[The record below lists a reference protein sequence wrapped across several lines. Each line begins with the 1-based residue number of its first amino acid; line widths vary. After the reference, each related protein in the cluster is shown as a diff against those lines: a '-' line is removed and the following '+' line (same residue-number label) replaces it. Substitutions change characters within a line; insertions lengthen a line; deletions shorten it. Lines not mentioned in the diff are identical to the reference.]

1 MDEFK
6 GNGASKLKNAL
17 RWLAAYVRYH
27 CLREAGASDAEE
39 DSSQDEEEEEAE
51 EAEEEES
58 AHRPTEVR
66 LLSQTIAPLHG
77 PSLHRLRSAVPW
89 QLEGYT
95 LQLSKH
101 STVSG
106 YANVTRANSI
116 ARRWVATIWVP
127 EPAKRLGIFDKPE
140 QAALAVAKYRAQLAG
155 QSQDGED
162 SEDSESEEGEEEEE
176 EEPEEESAHRPT
188 EVCSSP
194 LSRDRP
200 LAHAPSPHA
209 AFCWV
214 DARCVP

>member
-58 AHRPTEVR
+58 AHYRPTEVR

-77 PSLHRLRSAVPW
+77 PSLRRLRSAVPW

-140 QAALAVAKYRAQLAG
+140 EAALAVAKYRAQLAS
-155 QSQDGED
+155 QLQDGED
-162 SEDSESEEGEEEEE
+162 SEDSEGEEEEE
-176 EEPEEESAHRPT
+176 EEEEEEAAEEESAYRPT
-188 EVCSSP
+188 EVRFSP
-194 LSRDRP
+194 SFA

-209 AFCWV
+209 AFCLG
-214 DARCVP
+214 

>member
-6 GNGASKLKNAL
+6 GGSAGKLRNAL
-17 RWLAAYVRYH
+17 RWFVAHVRYH
-27 CLREAGASDAEE
+27 CLRDAEAGDAEE
-39 DSSQDEEEEEAE
+39 DSSQDDEEAE
-51 EAEEEES
+51 ETEES

-66 LLSQTIAPLHG
+66 LLSQTIGPLHA

-95 LQLSKH
+95 LQLSKQN
-101 STVSG
+101 SASG
-106 YANVTRANSI
+106 YANVSRANSGGQ
-116 ARRWVATIWVP
+116 RWVATIWGT
-127 EPAKRLGIFDKPE
+127 EPVRLGTFDKPE
-140 QAALAVAKYRAQLAG
+140 EAALAVAKYRAQLAG

-188 EVCSSP
+188 EVRFSP